1 MGGKLRA
8 APDGKRDLQGKL
20 QGSWRTCDRPPQ
32 PARAAGYVPATVE
45 STKGVL
51 MPLAVTN
58 VEFSIFLHI
67 TAVVVGFG
75 ATFSE
80 SVMFPVAMKMSA
92 RNLPYVHRLQL
103 VLNQF
108 FAIPAALVVAA
119 TGIYQVDKFNFD
131 YGNFW
136 LSATIA
142 ILVIV
147 FLVNIFF
154 FIPTDR
160 KLLPIIEK
168 AIADAGD
175 RELKL
180 SDLPPTYQRLGRAEG
195 IVGSIMGIL
204 LIAAIF
210 FMTAK
215 PGLG

>member
-1 MGGKLRA
+1 MFS
-8 APDGKRDLQGKL
+8 P
-20 QGSWRTCDRPPQ
+20 
-32 PARAAGYVPATVE
+32 TVE
-45 STKGVL
+45 STKGVW

-58 VEFSIFLHI
+58 YDFSVFLHV

-75 ATFSE
+75 VTFSE

-108 FAIPAALVVAA
+108 FAIPAAIIVAA
-119 TGIYQVDKFNFD
+119 TGIYQVDKGGWD
-131 YGNFW
+131 YGDLW
-136 LSATIA
+136 LSATIT
-142 ILVIV
+142 ILIVI
-147 FLVNIFF
+147 FLVNIAF

-160 KLLPIIEK
+160 KLLPIIQK

-195 IVGSIMGIL
+195 VVGSIMGIL
-204 LIAAIF
+204 LVAAIF
-210 FMTAK
+210 FMTTK
-215 PGLG
+215 PGL

>member
-1 MGGKLRA
+1 
-8 APDGKRDLQGKL
+8 
-20 QGSWRTCDRPPQ
+20 
-32 PARAAGYVPATVE
+32 
-45 STKGVL
+45 

-58 VEFSIFLHI
+58 VDFSIFLHV

-80 SVMFPVAMKMSA
+80 SVMFPVAMKTSA
-92 RNLPYVHRLQL
+92 RHLPYVHRLQL

-108 FAIPAALVVAA
+108 FAIPAAIVVAI
-119 TGIYQVDKFNFD
+119 TGVYQVDKFDFD

-136 LSATIA
+136 LSATIL
-142 ILVIV
+142 ILVVV
-147 FLVNIFF
+147 FLANILF

-175 RELKL
+175 KELTL
-180 SDLPPTYQRLGRAEG
+180 EGLPPTYQRLGRAEG
-195 IVGSIMGIL
+195 IVGSIMGVL
-204 LIAAIF
+204 LVAAIF
-210 FMTAK
+210 FMVAK

>member
-1 MGGKLRA
+1 MGVKLWTGSDGTRAFAGELA
-8 APDGKRDLQGKL
+8 APPRADML
-20 QGSWRTCDRPPQ
+20 RPNNDPQ
-32 PARAAGYVPATVE
+32 RGAW
-45 STKGVL
+45 

-75 ATFSE
+75 STFSE
-80 SVMFPVAMKMSA
+80 SVMFPVAMKSSA

-108 FAIPAALVVAA
+108 FAIPAAIVVAT
-119 TGIYQVDKFNFD
+119 TGVYQVDKFNFD

-136 LSATIA
+136 LSATIT
-142 ILVIV
+142 ILVVV

-175 RELKL
+175 KELTL
-180 SDLPPTYQRLGRAEG
+180 SDLPQTYQRLGRAEG

-210 FMTAK
+210 FMVAK

>member
-1 MGGKLRA
+1 
-8 APDGKRDLQGKL
+8 
-20 QGSWRTCDRPPQ
+20 
-32 PARAAGYVPATVE
+32 
-45 STKGVL
+45 
-51 MPLAVTN
+51 MPLAVEN
-58 VEFSIFLHI
+58 YEFSIFLHI

-92 RNLPYVHRLQL
+92 RHLPFVHRLQL

-108 FAIPAALVVAA
+108 FAIPAALVIAA
-119 TGIYQVDKFNFD
+119 TGVYQVDKLNFD

-136 LSATIA
+136 LSGTIT
-142 ILVIV
+142 ILVV
-147 FLVNIFF
+147 LFLVNVFF
-154 FIPTDR
+154 FIPVDR

-175 RELKL
+175 KELTL
-180 SDLPPTYQRLGRAEG
+180 QDLPPTYQRLGRAEG

-204 LIAAIF
+204 LIVAIY
-210 FMTAK
+210 FMVTK

>member
-1 MGGKLRA
+1 
-8 APDGKRDLQGKL
+8 
-20 QGSWRTCDRPPQ
+20 
-32 PARAAGYVPATVE
+32 
-45 STKGVL
+45 

-58 VEFSIFLHI
+58 YDFSVFLHV

-75 ATFSE
+75 VTFAE

-103 VLNQF
+103 VINQF
-108 FAIPAALVVAA
+108 FAIPAALIIAA
-119 TGIYQVDKFNFD
+119 TGIYQVGERDWD
-131 YGNFW
+131 YGDVW
-136 LSATIA
+136 LSGTIT
-142 ILVIV
+142 ILVVI

-160 KLLPIIEK
+160 KLLPIIQK

-175 RELKL
+175 QELKL

-210 FMTAK
+210 LMTTK

>member
-1 MGGKLRA
+1 
-8 APDGKRDLQGKL
+8 
-20 QGSWRTCDRPPQ
+20 
-32 PARAAGYVPATVE
+32 
-45 STKGVL
+45 

-58 VEFSIFLHI
+58 LEFSIFLHI

-75 ATFSE
+75 VTFSE
-80 SVMFPVAMKMSA
+80 SVMFPVAMKTSA

-108 FAIPAALVVAA
+108 FAIPAAIVVAA

-136 LSATIA
+136 LSATIV
-142 ILVIV
+142 ILIVI
-147 FLVNIFF
+147 FLTNILF
-154 FIPTDR
+154 FIPADR
-160 KLLPIIEK
+160 RLLPIIEQ

-175 RELKL
+175 KELTL
-180 SDLPPTYQRLGRAEG
+180 ADLPSTYQRLGRAEG
-195 IVGSIMGIL
+195 IVGSLMGIL

-210 FMTAK
+210 FMTTK

>member
-1 MGGKLRA
+1 
-8 APDGKRDLQGKL
+8 
-20 QGSWRTCDRPPQ
+20 
-32 PARAAGYVPATVE
+32 
-45 STKGVL
+45 
-51 MPLAVTN
+51 MPLAVEN
-58 VEFSIFLHI
+58 FEVSIFLHI

-75 ATFSE
+75 VTFSE

-108 FAIPAALVVAA
+108 FAIPAAIVVAA
-119 TGIYQVDKFNFD
+119 TGVYQVDKLDFD
-131 YGNFW
+131 YGDFW

-142 ILVIV
+142 ILVVI
-147 FLVNIFF
+147 FLVNILF

-175 RELKL
+175 KELTL
-180 SDLPPTYQRLGRAEG
+180 AELPPTYQRLGRAEG

-204 LIAAIF
+204 LIAAIY
-210 FMTAK
+210 FMVTK

>member
-1 MGGKLRA
+1 
-8 APDGKRDLQGKL
+8 
-20 QGSWRTCDRPPQ
+20 
-32 PARAAGYVPATVE
+32 
-45 STKGVL
+45 

-92 RNLPYVHRLQL
+92 RNLPFVHRLQL
-103 VLNQF
+103 VINQF
-108 FAIPAALVVAA
+108 FAIPAAIVVAA
-119 TGIYQVDKFNFD
+119 TGVYQVDKYGFD
-131 YGNFW
+131 YGDFW

-142 ILVIV
+142 ILIV
-147 FLVNIFF
+147 LFLVNIFF

-175 RELKL
+175 KELKL
-180 SDLPPTYQRLGRAEG
+180 SDLPDTYQRLGRAEG

-210 FMTAK
+210 FMTTK

>member
-1 MGGKLRA
+1 
-8 APDGKRDLQGKL
+8 
-20 QGSWRTCDRPPQ
+20 
-32 PARAAGYVPATVE
+32 
-45 STKGVL
+45 

-58 VEFSIFLHI
+58 VDFSIFLHV

-75 ATFSE
+75 STFSE
-80 SVMFPVAMKMSA
+80 AVMFPVAMNTSA

-103 VLNQF
+103 VINQF
-108 FAIPAALVVAA
+108 FAIPAAIIVAA
-119 TGIYQVDKFNFD
+119 TGIYQVDKFSFD
-131 YGNFW
+131 YGDFW
-136 LSATIA
+136 LSGTIA
-142 ILVIV
+142 ILVV
-147 FLVNIFF
+147 LFLVNIFF

-175 RELKL
+175 KELKL

-210 FMTAK
+210 FMTTK

>member
-1 MGGKLRA
+1 
-8 APDGKRDLQGKL
+8 
-20 QGSWRTCDRPPQ
+20 
-32 PARAAGYVPATVE
+32 
-45 STKGVL
+45 
-51 MPLAVTN
+51 MPLGIEN
-58 VEFSIFLHI
+58 YEYSIFLHI

-80 SVMFPVAMKMSA
+80 SVMFPVAMKMSP

-119 TGIYQVDKFNFD
+119 TGIYQVDQLNFD
-131 YGNFW
+131 YGDFW
-136 LSATIA
+136 LQGTIT
-142 ILVIV
+142 ILAVL

-160 KLLPIIEK
+160 KLLPIIQQ

-175 RELKL
+175 KELTL

-210 FMTAK
+210 FMTTK
-215 PGLG
+215 PGL

>member
-1 MGGKLRA
+1 
-8 APDGKRDLQGKL
+8 
-20 QGSWRTCDRPPQ
+20 
-32 PARAAGYVPATVE
+32 
-45 STKGVL
+45 

-75 ATFSE
+75 STFSE

-103 VLNQF
+103 VINQF
-108 FAIPAALVVAA
+108 FAIPAAIVIAA
-119 TGIYQVDKFNFD
+119 TGVYQVDKYNFD

-136 LSATIA
+136 LSATIT
-142 ILVIV
+142 ILVV
-147 FLVNIFF
+147 LFLVNIFF

-175 RELKL
+175 KELKL
-180 SDLPPTYQRLGRAEG
+180 SDLPDTYQRLGRAEG

-204 LIAAIF
+204 LIAAIY
-210 FMTAK
+210 FMVAK